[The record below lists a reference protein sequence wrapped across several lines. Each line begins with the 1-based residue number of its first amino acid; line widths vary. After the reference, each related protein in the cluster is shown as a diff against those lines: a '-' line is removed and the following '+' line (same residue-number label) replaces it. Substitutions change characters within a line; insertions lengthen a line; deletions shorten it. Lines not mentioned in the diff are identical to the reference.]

1 VTDPVHPLFRSE
13 RRFAWVLQMV
23 IVAVMVGLLIA
34 DLTGDDEPVG
44 GPETAS
50 PVAPTTGASDATA
63 PSTTSS
69 SESAST
75 PSTAPTTAGWPSR
88 TFTLV
93 ATGDIIS
100 HGAVAERA
108 ATSARENGDDGWN
121 FTPLF
126 ARIRPIIAGA
136 DLALCHLES
145 PLSMDDDDLS
155 FRGTFRVP
163 SSLADAIA
171 EAGYD
176 GCSLASNHAL
186 DSGSS
191 SVTATLHHMRRVG
204 LATSG
209 MADTSE
215 TAGPAWFTPG
225 GIRVAHLS
233 VTDLINGRDLP
244 IDPPWMVP
252 HLDVDRVIAEAAMAR
267 SEGAKF
273 VVVSVHWGE
282 EYRSDPTDRQQA
294 AAERLLDSPEVD
306 LVLGHH
312 AHVVQPV
319 IRRGGD
325 AVVYGLGNL
334 LTNQPGDEA
343 NPCRSCPPETQD
355 GLIAWFQITE
365 TADGVQIADAGYVP
379 TWVDRTN
386 THEVVPIGVGDPEQV
401 GPGVLAE
408 SAVRTAAMVEPALRR
423 LTFTTG

>member
-1 VTDPVHPLFRSE
+1 VTEPIHPLFRSE
-13 RRFAWVLQMV
+13 RRFAWVLQVV
-23 IVAVMVGLLIA
+23 IVAVMVGLLVA
-34 DLTGDDEPVG
+34 DLAGDDTPVNEP
-44 GPETAS
+44 EAAS
-50 PVAPTTGASDATA
+50 SVALVTGAPDATA
-63 PSTTSS
+63 PSTTRSS
-69 SESAST
+69 DSASDT
-75 PSTAPTTAGWPSR
+75 SAAPPTTAAPNR

-108 ATSARENGDDGWN
+108 ARSARETGDDGWD

-204 LATSG
+204 LATAG
-209 MADTSE
+209 MADTAD
-215 TAGPAWFTPG
+215 TAGPTWFNPG

-233 VTDLINGRDLP
+233 VTDLINGRELP
-244 IDPPWMVP
+244 INPPWMVP
-252 HLDVDRVIAEAAMAR
+252 HLDVDRVIAEAAVAR
-267 SEGAKF
+267 SEGAEF

-282 EYRSDPTDRQQA
+282 EYRSDPTGRQQS
-294 AAERLLDSPEVD
+294 AAERLLDSTEVD

-319 IRRGGD
+319 VRRDGD

-355 GLIAWFQITE
+355 GLIVWFQIAE
-365 TADGVQIADAGYVP
+365 TANGAQITDAGYVP
-379 TWVDRTN
+379 TWVDRTA
-386 THEVVPIGVGDPEQV
+386 THEIVPIGIDDPGQV
-401 GPGVLAE
+401 DPGVLAE
-408 SAVRTAAMVEPALRR
+408 SAIRTATKVEPALRR

>member
-1 VTDPVHPLFRSE
+1 MTDPVHPLFRSE
-13 RRFAWVLQMV
+13 RRFAWVLQVV
-23 IVAVMVGLLIA
+23 IVAVMVGLLIF
-34 DLTGDDEPVG
+34 DLASDDESVG

-50 PVAPTTGASDATA
+50 PVAPTTGAPDTTA
-63 PSTTSS
+63 PLTTRSS
-69 SESAST
+69 DS
-75 PSTAPTTAGWPSR
+75 APTATTVPTTKEPPSR

-145 PLSMDDDDLS
+145 PLSMNDDDLS

-171 EAGYD
+171 EVGYD

-204 LATSG
+204 LATAG
-209 MADTSE
+209 MADTSD

-233 VTDLINGRDLP
+233 VTDLINGRELP
-244 IDPPWMVP
+244 VDPPWMVP

-273 VVVSVHWGE
+273 VVVSIHWGE
-282 EYRSDPTDRQQA
+282 EYRANPTDRQQTA
-294 AAERLLDSPEVD
+294 AGRLLDSPEVD

-319 IRRGGD
+319 IRRDGD

-343 NPCRSCPPETQD
+343 NPCRSCPPQTQD
-355 GLIAWFQITE
+355 GLIAWFQVTE
-365 TADGVQIADAGYVP
+365 TANGAQITDAGYVP
-379 TWVDRTN
+379 TWVDRTT
-386 THEVVPIGVGDPEQV
+386 THEIVPIGVDDPEQV
-401 GPGVLAE
+401 SPGILAE

-423 LTFTTG
+423 LTFTAG

>member
-1 VTDPVHPLFRSE
+1 
-13 RRFAWVLQMV
+13 M
-23 IVAVMVGLLIA
+23 
-34 DLTGDDEPVG
+34 
-44 GPETAS
+44 
-50 PVAPTTGASDATA
+50 
-63 PSTTSS
+63 
-69 SESAST
+69 
-75 PSTAPTTAGWPSR
+75 
-88 TFTLV
+88 

-108 ATSARENGDDGWN
+108 AASARENGDDGWN

-145 PLSMDDDDLS
+145 PLSMNDDDLS

-171 EAGYD
+171 EVGYD

-204 LATSG
+204 LATAG

-215 TAGPAWFTPG
+215 NAGPAWFTPG

-233 VTDLINGRDLP
+233 VTDLINGRELP
-244 IDPPWMVP
+244 VDPPWMVP

-282 EYRSDPTDRQQA
+282 EYQSNPTNRQQA

-319 IRRGGD
+319 IRRDGD

-355 GLIAWFQITE
+355 GLIAWFQVAE
-365 TADGVQIADAGYVP
+365 TANGAQITDAGYVP
-379 TWVDRTN
+379 TWVDRTT
-386 THEVVPIGVGDPEQV
+386 THEIVPIGVDDPERV

>member
-13 RRFAWVLQMV
+13 RRFAWVLQVV

-50 PVAPTTGASDATA
+50 SVAPTTGAPEATA

-75 PSTAPTTAGWPSR
+75 PSAAPTTARWPSR

-204 LATSG
+204 LATAG

-233 VTDLINGRDLP
+233 VTDLINGRELP
-244 IDPPWMVP
+244 VDPPWMVP

-282 EYRSDPTDRQQA
+282 EYQSDPTDRQQA

-319 IRRGGD
+319 IRRDGD

-355 GLIAWFQITE
+355 GLIAWFQVTE
-365 TADGVQIADAGYVP
+365 TADGVQITDAGYVP
-379 TWVDRTN
+379 TWVDRTT
-386 THEVVPIGVGDPEQV
+386 THEIVPIGIDDPELV
-401 GPGVLAE
+401 DPGVLVQ
-408 SAVRTAAMVEPALRR
+408 SATRTATRVEPVLRR
-423 LTFTTG
+423 LTFTAG

>member
-1 VTDPVHPLFRSE
+1 MTDPVHPLFRSE
-13 RRFAWVLQMV
+13 RRFAWVLQVV

-50 PVAPTTGASDATA
+50 SVAPATSAPDVTA
-63 PSTTSS
+63 PSTAGS

-75 PSTAPTTAGWPSR
+75 PSTAPTTAGGPSR

-108 ATSARENGDDGWN
+108 ATSARQNGDDGWN

-186 DSGSS
+186 DSGPS

-204 LATSG
+204 LATAG
-209 MADTSE
+209 MAETSE

-225 GIRVAHLS
+225 GIRLAHLS

-244 IDPPWMVP
+244 VDPPWMVP

-319 IRRGGD
+319 IRSDGD
-325 AVVYGLGNL
+325 AVVYGLGNF

-343 NPCRSCPPETQD
+343 NPCGSCPPETQD
-355 GLIAWFQITE
+355 GLIAWFQVTE
-365 TADGVQIADAGYVP
+365 THHGAQITDAGYVP
-379 TWVDRTN
+379 TWVDRTA
-386 THEVVPIGVGDPEQV
+386 THEIVPIGIDDPDLV
-401 GPGVLAE
+401 DPGVLVQ
-408 SAVRTAAMVEPALRR
+408 SATRTATRVEPVLRR
-423 LTFTTG
+423 LTFTAG

>member
-1 VTDPVHPLFRSE
+1 MTDPVHPLFRSE
-13 RRFAWVLQMV
+13 RRFAWVLQVV
-23 IVAVMVGLLIA
+23 IVAAMAGLLIA
-34 DLTGDDEPVG
+34 DLVGDDEPVG
-44 GPETAS
+44 EAETTS
-50 PVAPTTGASDATA
+50 SVAPTTIASD
-63 PSTTSS
+63 TT
-69 SESAST
+69 T
-75 PSTAPTTAGWPSR
+75 PSTINSSDNSSATSTTPTTTETPNR

-108 ATSARENGDDGWN
+108 AMAAREAGHDGWD

-126 ARIRPIIAGA
+126 TRIRPIIAGA

-145 PLSMDDDDLS
+145 PLSMDDNDLN

-204 LATSG
+204 LATAG
-209 MADTSE
+209 MAETSDA
-215 TAGPAWFTPG
+215 AGPTWFTPA

-233 VTDLINGRDLP
+233 VTDLINGRELP
-244 IDPPWMVP
+244 VDPPWMVP
-252 HLDVDRVIAEAAMAR
+252 HLNVDRVIAEATLAR

-282 EYRSDPTDRQQA
+282 EYRSDPTERQQVV
-294 AAERLLDSPEVD
+294 AERLLDSPEVD

-319 IRRGGD
+319 IRRDGD

-365 TADGVQIADAGYVP
+365 TTNGAQITDAGYVP
-379 TWVDRTN
+379 TWVDRAN
-386 THEVVPIGVGDPEQV
+386 THEIVPIGIDDPEQV
-401 GPGVLAE
+401 DPAALTE
-408 SAVRTAAMVEPALRR
+408 SAIRTATKVEPALRR

>member
-1 VTDPVHPLFRSE
+1 MTDPVHPLFRSE
-13 RRFAWVLQMV
+13 RRFAWVLQVV
-23 IVAVMVGLLIA
+23 IVTIMVGLLIA
-34 DLTGDDEPVG
+34 DLTGDSEPVG
-44 GPETAS
+44 RPETS
-50 PVAPTTGASDATA
+50 SSVAPTTGAPDATA

-75 PSTAPTTAGWPSR
+75 PSTTPTTAGWPRR

-108 ATSARENGDDGWN
+108 AASARENGDDGWN

-204 LATSG
+204 LATAG
-209 MADTSE
+209 MADTPE

-233 VTDLINGRDLP
+233 VTDLINGRELP
-244 IDPPWMVP
+244 VDPPWMVP

-282 EYRSDPTDRQQA
+282 EYRSGPTDRQRA

-319 IRRGGD
+319 IRRDGD

-355 GLIAWFQITE
+355 GLIAWFHVAETHHGARIT
-365 TADGVQIADAGYVP
+365 DAGYVP
-379 TWVDRTN
+379 TWVDRAT
-386 THEVVPIGVGDPEQV
+386 THEIVPIGIDDPEQV
-401 GPGVLAE
+401 GPGVLTA

-423 LTFTTG
+423 LAFTTG